1 MGGNLHVSFDENEGK
16 YTNVFL
22 KGPAEFVFKGD
33 IEIELLHKS
42 TIKEHRKKIH
52 LF

>member
-1 MGGNLHVSFDENEGK
+1 MIKLPVMGGNLHVSFDENEGK

-33 IEIELLHKS
+33 IEI
-42 TIKEHRKKIH
+42 
-52 LF
+52 